1 MGNLEQAIKYPFAEA
16 RWESKFLLGGVL
28 SILGSGL
35 GFIPYVGFIFWILVS
50 FLVLGY
56 AYKIFRDHLRGEDRP
71 TPAWGE
77 WGDLFIRGMFVFLIS
92 LGYWIIPLFLYWL
105 GKTFWYQGGFAAFIG
120 VLFLII
126 GVGVGLV
133 AFFLLPMALAF
144 YVEEGEFLAAA
155 FRWKG
160 IVEKIWVVQ
169 REYFVGWLAG
179 LIILLALLYLRTQ
192 VPYVGWIL
200 YALGFFYL
208 SVVMAKLF
216 GRICREGMGHKL

>member
-16 RWESKFLLGGVL
+16 QWEPKFLLGGIL
-28 SILGSGL
+28 SILGAGL

-50 FLVLGY
+50 FWVLGY

-71 TPAWGE
+71 LPVWGE
-77 WGDLFIRGMFVFLIS
+77 WGDLFIRGVFVFLIS
-92 LGYWIIPLFLYWL
+92 LGYWIIPFFLYWF
-105 GKTFWYQGGFAAFIG
+105 GKTFWHQGGFAAFIG
-120 VLFLII
+120 VLFLSI

-144 YVEEGEFLAAA
+144 YVEEKEFFAAA

-179 LIILLALLYLRTQ
+179 LIIFLALLYLRTE

-200 YALGFFYL
+200 YALGSFYL
-208 SVVMAKLF
+208 SVVMANLF